1 MPACVG
7 KDHLLMEDA
16 EEITTND
23 AWQSAI
29 RVQALERLARRPP
42 QAPRVLRIVALAI
55 LLALHAAVFLIWY
68 ATRYR
73 VSATDDAVVQVRLLE
88 APAALPLPVP
98 PPPHVRATRPVMTP
112 VLPPA
117 TTATVIEPT
126 APLEP
131 TSPQLF
137 NRDGSIHLPV
147 ETAATPLQAGLAR
160 GRELLARGHNI
171 IHCKRSRF
179 DNSLTPAEAA
189 AAAASSAHMAHL
201 IMGNP
206 LDVLNDVG
214 QGQAEDAAGEHAAR
228 KRRIEELAC
237 DG

>member
-1 MPACVG
+1 M
-7 KDHLLMEDA
+7 LTEEA
-16 EEITTND
+16 EEIASND
-23 AWQSAI
+23 AWRSAI

-42 QAPRVLRIVALAI
+42 QAPRVLRSVALAI
-55 LLALHAAVFLIWY
+55 LLALHAAVFLIGY

-73 VSATDDAVVQVRLLE
+73 VPATDAAVVQVRLLDSVIVPPLPAPVPIRQTTKAPQVS
-88 APAALPLPVP
+88 APAPMSA
-98 PPPHVRATRPVMTP
+98 
-112 VLPPA
+112 
-117 TTATVIEPT
+117 ATVIPPPVDALA
-126 APLEP
+126 APL
-131 TSPQLF
+131 LF
-137 NRDGSIHLPV
+137 ERDGSIRLPS
-147 ETAATPLQAGLAR
+147 APAPTPMQAGLAR

-201 IMGNP
+201 VMGNP